1 MKRDESAYL
10 RHILDAIVRA
20 EEYLQGLDEA
30 AFIRNSLVQ
39 DGVIRQ
45 IEIIGE
51 AKRQDD
57 YRPNY
62 VAVIPTFPGKTS
74 PECVTNSFT
83 ITSE

>member
-20 EEYLQGLDEA
+20 EEYLKGLDEA

-51 AKRQDD
+51 ATR
-57 YRPNY
+57 RLSS
-62 VAVIPTFPGKTS
+62 VIPTFPGKTS
-74 PECVTNSFT
+74 PGCVTNSFT

>member
-30 AFIRNSLVQ
+30 AFSRNSLVQ

-45 IEIIGE
+45 I
-51 AKRQDD
+51 
-57 YRPNY
+57 
-62 VAVIPTFPGKTS
+62 
-74 PECVTNSFT
+74 
-83 ITSE
+83 